1 MIEALRLQGFSQTT
15 LAVSAV
21 AAQTAALER
30 GLFDVWVDADT
41 HIKVGPIADDVTTST
56 GYKVYAGNTIT
67 LAIGA
72 GDKIG
77 AIAAGATSLHYHRVG
92 DVE

>member
-1 MIEALRLQGFSQTT
+1 MIDALRIQGFSKTT

-41 HIKVGPIADDVTTST
+41 HIKVGPVADDVTVAT
-56 GYKVYAGNTIT
+56 GYKLFAGNTIT
-67 LAIGA
+67 LVIGA

-77 AIAAGATSLHYHRVG
+77 AIAAGATNLHYHRVG